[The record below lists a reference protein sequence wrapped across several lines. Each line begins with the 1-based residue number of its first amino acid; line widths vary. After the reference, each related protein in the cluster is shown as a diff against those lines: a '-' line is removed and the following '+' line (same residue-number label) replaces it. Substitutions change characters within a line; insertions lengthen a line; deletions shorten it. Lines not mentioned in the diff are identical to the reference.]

1 MGKTTIDFN
10 DYEAPKY
17 QEYDGD
23 DPKPGWYTL
32 ELQRVSQEEEDG
44 DIRWIFVIAD
54 GGPYDGWA
62 GFWYGNMDNT
72 KWKNQDAVRA
82 IQGGA
87 EKAISIDFT
96 SEVACAALVKK
107 AKRVRGN
114 IRPNT
119 NPNTGETR
127 LSLRKVRPLL
137 EEAGKSAN
145 AVKGA
150 AAADDLE
157 DTATDDEEPEDYTR
171 EELADMDVK
180 ALKAILKDE
189 FEFKVA
195 ELRPIK
201 TQQAAIDAIIEAQG
215 GDPEDEDADE
225 ADDADEDGT
234 DDGDF
239 DDDFDDAD
247 GDDDQ
252 DDDDADDEPEPEPEP
267 EPAPRRRRAAPA
279 KAAPAKAAPAKAAP
293 AKAAPAASVPQGR
306 TRRARRA

>member
-1 MGKTTIDFN
+1 MSKVTIGFD
-10 DYEAPKY
+10 DYEAPQY

-32 ELQRVSQEEEDG
+32 ELQRVGFTDADET

-62 GFWYGNMDNT
+62 GFWFGNMDTT
-72 KWKNQDAVRA
+72 KWKNQDAARA

-87 EKAISIDFT
+87 EKALTLDFAD
-96 SEVACAALVKK
+96 EKACAALVKR

-119 NPNTGETR
+119 NPQTGETR
-127 LSLRKVRPLL
+127 MSLRKVRPLL

-145 AVKGA
+145 AAKGA
-150 AAADDLE
+150 APADDLD
-157 DTATDDEEPEDYTR
+157 DTSADDEEPEDYTR
-171 EELADMDVK
+171 EELSDMD
-180 ALKAILKDE
+180 LKTIKEILKDE

-201 TQQAAIDAIIEAQG
+201 TQQQAIDAVIEAQG
-215 GDPEDEDADE
+215 GDPEEEEGDAEEDS
-225 ADDADEDGT
+225 DAE
-234 DDGDF
+234 DGDF

-247 GDDDQ
+247 ADDDAEGDDDP
-252 DDDDADDEPEPEPEP
+252 EPEPEPEP

-279 KAAPAKAAPAKAAP
+279 ATPAKTAPAKATPAKSAPAKAAP
-293 AKAAPAASVPQGR
+293 ASVPQGR